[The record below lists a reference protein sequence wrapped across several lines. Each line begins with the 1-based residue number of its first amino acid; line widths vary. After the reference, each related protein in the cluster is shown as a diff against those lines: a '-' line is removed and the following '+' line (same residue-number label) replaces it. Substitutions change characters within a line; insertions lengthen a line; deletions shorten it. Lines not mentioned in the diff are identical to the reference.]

1 MMCPARAAVL
11 LVFAL
16 FTTVGAW
23 AEVIY
28 YIDGDG
34 YINSHEATVLTGS
47 SNPTTLDAGW
57 YYVAESITYNGQLQ
71 FSDGDVHLILCN
83 DATLTINSGSSN
95 ALQVNG
101 NLNIYY
107 QTASYG
113 QDFGALVANSGA
125 SGGSHAGIHA
135 NNNGNI
141 TINGGNITATSSA
154 GYGISTAGIIT
165 INSGTV
171 HANRLRAHAINL
183 SWYSDEE
190 DQITATSYLVEKNVN
205 LSNIPSVIT
214 ANKPFKDSENNIYS
228 GILTTAQISAIEGK
242 TLYPLPSVLLYNDE
256 DNIGTIGG
264 EQGQNKNVCLQ
275 GRTLFKDGAWNTLCL
290 PFSLN
295 SLEGTPLAGATL
307 KELKKSETGFDPSN
321 GTLYLNFQN
330 ASRIEAGKPYIIKW
344 DSGDNIVSP
353 VFTGVTLTDD
363 AGSGVSK
370 ENDEYVVR
378 GEKRGLNTVE
388 FRGSFSPVALTPND
402 KSVFFLGT
410 RTDEWGN
417 LVSTLYYPNAAN
429 DDDGTYHL
437 NACRAYFWV
446 DLGDESN
453 VSAFVL
459 DFGEGETGV
468 KEVIEV
474 NGVSE
479 VLTPEGMSVARNN
492 DDRWFTLDGRRLSG
506 KPTQPGIYI
515 IDGRKVVKR

>member
-1 MMCPARAAVL
+1 MMRPARAAVL

-23 AEVIY
+23 AKVIY

-113 QDFGALVANSGA
+113 QDFGALVASSGA

-214 ANKPFKDSENNIYS
+214 ANKPFKDSENNI
-228 GILTTAQISAIEGK
+228 
-242 TLYPLPSVLLYNDE
+242 
-256 DNIGTIGG
+256 GTIGS
-264 EQGQNKNVCLQ
+264 EQGPNKNVCLQ

-388 FRGSFSPVALTPND
+388 FRGSYSPVALTPND

-410 RTDEWGN
+410 SIDEWGN

-429 DDDGTYHL
+429 HSDGTYHL

-506 KPTQPGIYI
+506 KPTQPGLYI
-515 IDGRKVVKR
+515 VNGRKVVK

>member
-264 EQGQNKNVCLQ
+264 EQG
-275 GRTLFKDGAWNTLCL
+275 
-290 PFSLN
+290 
-295 SLEGTPLAGATL
+295 
-307 KELKKSETGFDPSN
+307 
-321 GTLYLNFQN
+321 
-330 ASRIEAGKPYIIKW
+330 
-344 DSGDNIVSP
+344 
-353 VFTGVTLTDD
+353 
-363 AGSGVSK
+363 
-370 ENDEYVVR
+370 
-378 GEKRGLNTVE
+378 LNTVE
-388 FRGSFSPVALTPND
+388 FRGDFSPVALTPND

-492 DDRWFTLDGRRLSG
+492 DDRWFTLDGHRLSG

>member
-1 MMCPARAAVL
+1 MMCPARAVVL

-28 YIDGDG
+28 YVDGDG

-256 DNIGTIGG
+256 DNNGTMGG
-264 EQGQNKNVCLQ
+264 EQGPNKNVCLQ

-353 VFTGVTLTDD
+353 VFTDVTLTDD

-388 FRGSFSPVALTPND
+388 FRGSYSPVALTPND

-429 DDDGTYHL
+429 NSDGNYYV
-437 NACRAYFWV
+437 NSFRAYFWV
-446 DLGDESN
+446 DLGD
-453 VSAFVL
+453 
-459 DFGEGETGV
+459 
-468 KEVIEV
+468 
-474 NGVSE
+474 
-479 VLTPEGMSVARNN
+479 N
-492 DDRWFTLDGRRLSG
+492 DDAANVRAFQLNFGDEGDKTGIIELKNSRMVDLKSADAWYSLDGRKLSA
-506 KPTQPGIYI
+506 KPTKKGLYI
-515 IDGRKVVKR
+515 NNGKRVMKP